1 MILLGYSLAALIG
14 LSLGLLGGGG
24 SILTV
29 PVFVYVLGYDP
40 KLAIAMSLPVV
51 GATSLLGA
59 AAHWRA
65 GNVRL
70 ETAALFGVVA
80 MVAAYIG
87 ARLAHLLTGAVQLS
101 LLAVI
106 MVAAAISMFV
116 NARRSLS
123 ATAAEAPAG
132 RAASLR
138 LLIPVALVVGLITGI
153 VGIGGGFLIVPALVL
168 LGGVAMK
175 QAVGTSLLVIAMNCA
190 SGFAGYIG
198 RVEIPWSFVLSFLAV
213 AAIGILLGTSL
224 ARRVPQ
230 RALKQAFAVFLI
242 VMGTFILVQNR
253 RAFAA
258 DGTTRSS
265 RAVERD

>member
-1 MILLGYSLAALIG
+1 MIVLGYALAAVIG

-29 PVFVYVLGYDP
+29 PVFVYVIGYDP

-51 GATSLLGA
+51 GLTSLLGA
-59 AAHWRA
+59 VAHWRA

-70 ETAALFGVVA
+70 GTAALFGVVA
-80 MVAAYIG
+80 MVSAYAG
-87 ARLAHLLTGAVQLS
+87 ARLSHFLTGAVQLS

-106 MVAAAISMFV
+106 MVAAAVSMFL
-116 NARRSLS
+116 NARRSS
-123 ATAAEAPAG
+123 ASAGAE
-132 RAASLR
+132 RAASLQ
-138 LLIPVALVVGLITGI
+138 LLIPVALVVGLITGV
-153 VGIGGGFLIVPALVL
+153 VGVGGGFLIVPALVL

-198 RVEIPWSFVLSFLAV
+198 RVEIPWTFVLSFIAV
-213 AAIGILLGTSL
+213 AAIGILVGTAL

-242 VMGTFILVQNR
+242 AMGTLILVQNR
-253 RAFAA
+253 RAFTA
-258 DGTTRSS
+258 DKAKQAPRGVAR
-265 RAVERD
+265 

>member
-51 GATSLLGA
+51 GTTSLLGA
-59 AAHWRA
+59 VAHWRA

-70 ETAALFGVVA
+70 ETAALFGVAA
-80 MVAAYIG
+80 MVAAYVG
-87 ARLAHLLTGAVQLS
+87 ARLARLLTGAVQLS

-106 MVAAAISMFV
+106 MVAAAISMFM
-116 NARRSLS
+116 NARRSS
-123 ATAAEAPAG
+123 STTAGESPTG
-132 RAASLR
+132 RAASLQ

-198 RVEIPWSFVLSFLAV
+198 RVEIPWPFVLSFLAV
-213 AAIGILLGTSL
+213 AAIGILVGTSL

-265 RAVERD
+265 RGADR